1 MLSLACLCVCNWR
14 SCIKLCTTKALNT
27 LGSEGTREEEE
38 EKKEHDGKQC
48 TWYESK
54 LTAVLWMTV
63 DDRSV

>member
-1 MLSLACLCVCNWR
+1 MYQIMHNESTEHIGIWR
-14 SCIKLCTTKALNT
+14 YR
-27 LGSEGTREEEE
+27 EEEEE